1 MKKILSFIVVLF
13 LFFTANQLK
22 AQVDVSPV
30 SYMNLAD
37 GCSNGTDTVGILVQN
52 MGPDTI
58 FSGDTILMS
67 YSVNGGTIYYD
78 TLFLTAD
85 LDSGS
90 TVTASFDTLVDLS
103 TVGSYN
109 FEVICK
115 YNGDTIASNDTLHF
129 TVNTF
134 GFPTTTVSSDT
145 TICEGSPVTLTV
157 SGNGSYLWNT
167 SDTTASISVT
177 PTSSNNYIVTTTDSN
192 NCSVSDTISVTVTP
206 LPVISFNVPDTTI
219 ACQGTPLEI
228 TASGG
233 DTYLWNT
240 NDTTASIS
248 VTPTDTTYFSVNVTL
263 NGCSASDSILVNLVT
278 PTYTLIPDTF
288 VCDGDSITLY
298 ADNGNSYIWSTGDS
312 TESTG
317 ILPATMDEYYVT
329 ITDEYGC
336 SFTDSVLVDVHS
348 IPVITTDWSDTTIC
362 SGTTVTATAS
372 GADSYT
378 WNNNAVYDSSS
389 SNIAQL
395 TPMTTTIFNVYGTTL
410 GCTNSASVTVN
421 VLQSPDLNLEDEY
434 NITEDNI
441 LVLGVTGGY
450 TSYNWN
456 TGATDETII
465 IDGATLGA
473 GTYTYWVNATASNGC
488 FSSDTTIIN
497 IAEGMGFEDN
507 IINAQLK
514 IYPNPSQGNIFVET
528 SISGLKY
535 KILDFTGK
543 MILSNT
549 INNYKEQINL
559 SKFDKGIYFI
569 QLQNENGRT
578 IKSEKLILQ

>member
-1 MKKILSFIVVLF
+1 MKKILSFIVILF
-13 LFFTANQLK
+13 SIFSTNLLT
-22 AQVDVSPV
+22 AQVDISPIG
-30 SYMNLAD
+30 YLNLSDA
-37 GCSNGTDTVGILVQN
+37 CSNGTDTVGILVQN

-67 YSVNGGTIYYD
+67 YSVNGGTIYSD
-78 TLFLTAD
+78 SLFLSTD

-90 TVTASFDTLVDLS
+90 TVTASFDTLVNLS
-103 TVGSYN
+103 SVGIYN

-115 YNGDTIASNDTLHF
+115 YNRDTIASNDTLHF
-129 TVNTF
+129 TINTY

-145 TICEGSPVTLTV
+145 TICEGTPVTLTV
-157 SGNGSYLWNT
+157 SGNGSFLWNT
-167 SDTTASISVT
+167 SDTTASISVS
-177 PTSSNNYIVTTTDSN
+177 PTSSLNYIVTTTDSN
-192 NCSVSDTISVTVTP
+192 NCSVRDTISITVNP

-240 NDTTASIS
+240 NETTASIS
-248 VTPTDTTYFSVNVTL
+248 VSPTDTTFFSVDVTL
-263 NGCSASDSILVNLVT
+263 NGCSASDSILVNLVA
-278 PTYTLIPDTF
+278 PTYTLITDTF

-298 ADNGNSYIWSTGDS
+298 SDNGDSYLWSSGDS
-312 TESTG
+312 TESAD
-317 ILPATMDEYYVT
+317 ILPTTSAEYYVT
-329 ITDEYGC
+329 ITDGYGC
-336 SFTDSVLVDVHS
+336 TFTDSVLVDVHS

-389 SNIAQL
+389 SHIALL

-410 GCTNSASVTVN
+410 GCTNSASVTVE
-421 VLQSPDLNLEDEY
+421 VHQSPDLNLEDEY

-465 IDGATLGA
+465 IDGAILGT

-488 FSSDTTIIN
+488 FSSDTTTVN
-497 IAEGMGFEDN
+497 IADGVGFESNN
-507 IINAQLK
+507 INTQLK
-514 IYPNPSQGNIFVET
+514 IYPNPSQGNVFIET
-528 SISGLKY
+528 SASGLNY
-535 KILDFTGK
+535 NILDFTGK
-543 MILSNT
+543 VILSNT
-549 INNYKEQINL
+549 INHHKEQINL
-559 SKFDKGIYFI
+559 SEFDKGIYFI
-569 QLQNENGRT
+569 QLQNNDGI
-578 IKSEKLILQ
+578 IKTEKLILQ

>member
-1 MKKILSFIVVLF
+1 MKKILSFIVILF
-13 LFFTANQLK
+13 SIFSTNLLT
-22 AQVDVSPV
+22 AQVDISPIG
-30 SYMNLAD
+30 YLNLSDA
-37 GCSNGTDTVGILVQN
+37 CSNGTDTVGILVQN

-67 YSVNGGTIYYD
+67 YSVNGGTIYSD
-78 TLFLTAD
+78 SLFLSTD

-90 TVTASFDTLVDLS
+90 TVTASFDTLVNLS
-103 TVGSYN
+103 SVGIYN

-115 YNGDTIASNDTLHF
+115 YNRDTIASNDTLHF
-129 TVNTF
+129 TINTY

-145 TICEGSPVTLTV
+145 TICEGTPVTLTV
-157 SGNGSYLWNT
+157 SGNGSFLWNT
-167 SDTTASISVT
+167 SDTTASISVS
-177 PTSSNNYIVTTTDSN
+177 PTSSLNYIVTTTDSN
-192 NCSVSDTISVTVTP
+192 NCSVRDTISITVNP

-240 NDTTASIS
+240 NETTASIS
-248 VTPTDTTYFSVNVTL
+248 VSPTDTTFFSVDVTL
-263 NGCSASDSILVNLVT
+263 NGCSASDSILVNLVA
-278 PTYTLIPDTF
+278 PTYTLITDTF

-298 ADNGNSYIWSTGDS
+298 ADNGDSYLWSSGDS
-312 TESTG
+312 TESAD
-317 ILPATMDEYYVT
+317 ILPTTSAEYYVT
-329 ITDEYGC
+329 ITDGYGC
-336 SFTDSVLVDVHS
+336 TFTDSVLVDVHS

-389 SNIAQL
+389 SHIALL

-410 GCTNSASVTVN
+410 GCTNSASVTVE
-421 VLQSPDLNLEDEY
+421 VHQSPDLNLEDEY

-465 IDGATLGA
+465 IDGAILGT

-488 FSSDTTIIN
+488 FSSDTTTVN
-497 IAEGMGFEDN
+497 IADGVGFESNN
-507 IINAQLK
+507 INTQLK
-514 IYPNPSQGNIFVET
+514 IYPNPSQGNVFIET
-528 SISGLKY
+528 SASGLNY
-535 KILDFTGK
+535 NILDFTGK
-543 MILSNT
+543 VILSNT
-549 INNYKEQINL
+549 INHHKEQINL
-559 SKFDKGIYFI
+559 SEFDKGIYFI
-569 QLQNENGRT
+569 QLQNNDGI
-578 IKSEKLILQ
+578 IKTEKLILQ